1 MQTGRRHKG
10 GYSRNARTAAGYLQF
25 VIETLD
31 AMPAGTLGF
40 RATGEL
46 TAGDYR
52 EVLVPALK
60 AAVESGSLRAVFVI
74 GPEYEG
80 FDFGAAKEDV
90 KGLAPLA
97 FEHRDAWKRVA
108 AVTDVEWLAK
118 AVQSFRW
125 LMPGEVR
132 VFGLDELEAA
142 KTWVAG

>member
-1 MQTGRRHKG
+1 
-10 GYSRNARTAAGYLQF
+10 

-80 FDFGAAKEDV
+80 FDLGTVKEDF

-97 FEHRDAWKRVA
+97 LEHRDAWKRVA
-108 AVTDVEWLAK
+108 AVTDVGWLVK
-118 AVQSFRW
+118 AVATFRW

-142 KTWVAG
+142 KSWVAG

>member
-1 MQTGRRHKG
+1 MVQ
-10 GYSRNARTAAGYLQF
+10 
-25 VIETLD
+25 ILD
-31 AMPAGTLGF
+31 GMPSGTIGF
-40 RATGEL
+40 EAVGEL
-46 TAGDYR
+46 TADDYR
-52 EVLVPALK
+52 DVLVPAMK

-80 FDFGAAKEDV
+80 FDLGAVKEDV

-108 AVTDVEWLAK
+108 AVTNVEWLVK
-118 AVQSFRW
+118 AVETFRW

-142 KTWVAG
+142 KSWVAD

>member
-1 MQTGRRHKG
+1 
-10 GYSRNARTAAGYLQF
+10 
-25 VIETLD
+25 
-31 AMPAGTLGF
+31 MPSGTIGF
-40 RATGEL
+40 EPVGEL
-46 TAGDYR
+46 TADDYR
-52 EVLVPALK
+52 DVLVPAMK

-80 FDFGAAKEDV
+80 FDLGAAKEDV
-90 KGLAPLA
+90 KGLVPLA

-118 AVQSFRW
+118 AVGAFRW

-132 VFGLDELEAA
+132 VFGFDELEAA

>member
-1 MQTGRRHKG
+1 
-10 GYSRNARTAAGYLQF
+10 

-40 RATGEL
+40 RAAGEL
-46 TAGDYR
+46 TADDYR
-52 EVLVPALK
+52 DVLVPALK

-80 FDFGAAKEDV
+80 FDLGAVKEDI

-97 FEHRDAWKRVA
+97 LQHRDAWKRVA

-118 AVQSFRW
+118 AVETFRW
-125 LMPGEVR
+125 LMPGEVK
-132 VFGLDELEAA
+132 VFGLDGLEAA
-142 KTWVAG
+142 KSWVAG